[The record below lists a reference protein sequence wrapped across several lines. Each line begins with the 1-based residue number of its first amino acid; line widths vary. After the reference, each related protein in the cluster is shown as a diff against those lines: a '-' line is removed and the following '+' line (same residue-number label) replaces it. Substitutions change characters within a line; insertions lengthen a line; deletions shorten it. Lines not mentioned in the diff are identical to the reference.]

1 MQLCYRCVL
10 AAATTTD
17 TIGPHSKPGR
27 RLTVTKSFTPK
38 IAATPAWAN
47 TASANGTP
55 TAASGLVTSSFS
67 GSVVSSVNFIASGF
81 GVVDGEAVATWR
93 AYGPTLTFVDA
104 RMSVRRR

>member
-17 TIGPHSKPGR
+17 TMGPHSKPGR

-38 IAATPAWAN
+38 IAATPASAN

-55 TAASGLVTSSFS
+55 TAASVLVTSSFS
-67 GSVVSSVNFIASGF
+67 GSVLSSVNFLASGF
-81 GVVDGEAVATWR
+81 GVVDGEAVAPWR
-93 AYGPTLTFVDA
+93 AYGSSPTLMD
-104 RMSVRRR
+104 